1 MRVYMYWFLCSQTC
15 QSAPCPT
22 SSSRTSPFISFHKQ
36 YIFTVLIASFSN
48 QHTHFSSSTTT
59 SCSSSSTSWCKNV
72 WNRGFT
78 LLGYACL
85 VNNMGQCTAK
95 PFCLWIVKCCYYFF
109 VCLFC
114 LVSSDLFKMQL
125 HDWKNNDCLWRYIW
139 LNFILWQMWGLLL
152 WDMWINKPKLIVVQK
167 WIRTYMVKGW
177 FCAVL
182 TGVFH
187 VNFLTRKPDSLLHW
201 FIGQIFIR

>member
-1 MRVYMYWFLCSQTC
+1 MYWFLCSQTC

-36 YIFTVLIASFSN
+36 YIFTVLIASFPN
-48 QHTHFSSSTTT
+48 QYTHFSSSTTT

-95 PFCLWIVKCCYYFF
+95 PFCLWIVKCHSYVLCF
-109 VCLFC
+109 FC
-114 LVSSDLFKMQL
+114 LS
-125 HDWKNNDCLWRYIW
+125 
-139 LNFILWQMWGLLL
+139 ILS
-152 WDMWINKPKLIVVQK
+152 
-167 WIRTYMVKGW
+167 
-177 FCAVL
+177 
-182 TGVFH
+182 GVFWPIQNIIDMIEENIDYLWLFDEIIKCDRWE
-187 VNFLTRKPDSLLHW
+187 VCFSGICELIS
-201 FIGQIFIR
+201 QS